1 MQFPNCAIDPP
12 RSMDYRRPSFRL
24 ERLRAP
30 LWRGDENK
38 ALLQDPSE
46 SNADVLGPAAIGW
59 PAKIRR

>member
-1 MQFPNCAIDPP
+1 
-12 RSMDYRRPSFRL
+12 MDYRRPSFRL